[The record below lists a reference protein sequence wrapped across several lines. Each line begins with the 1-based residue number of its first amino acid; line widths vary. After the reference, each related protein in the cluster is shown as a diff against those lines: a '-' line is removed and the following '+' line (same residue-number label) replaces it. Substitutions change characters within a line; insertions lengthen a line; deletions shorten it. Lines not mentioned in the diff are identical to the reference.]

1 MNKHL
6 FLLLAIFALSALA
19 KENRLQRIFREN
31 SRSPQETTTATP
43 SRSGVEEVEEASTAP
58 RNPSPTPKAN
68 SEVLGSMDTLVS
80 LAKVQRDQAETF
92 RMWAAQFQTFK
103 NNVMKFMDQTSD
115 VLQKNEK
122 KITTLQRVV
131 RKIASDMDE

>member
-1 MNKHL
+1 M
-6 FLLLAIFALSALA
+6 
-19 KENRLQRIFREN
+19 FREN

-43 SRSGVEEVEEASTAP
+43 SRSDGEEVEEHSTVP
-58 RNPSPTPKAN
+58 RNPSPTPKTN